1 MNANTNIINTLNKV
15 ESELQGIMQLN
26 DIPDVRSASFFDK
39 WDLSNHYEFPDNAM
53 ERIFAAILVATSYHG
68 NKPYK

>member
-15 ESELQGIMQLN
+15 GSELQGIMQLN

-39 WDLSNHYEFPDNAM
+39 WDLSNHDEFPDDAM
-53 ERIFAAILVATSYHG
+53 ERIFAAILVAY
-68 NKPYK
+68 YIII